1 MEPTNQPTAIWQLL
15 YCARG
20 RRRFT
25 QHSTTCPS
33 ASDVAWDTIASHLI
47 FVLRHHAAPQPI
59 RLQVAHSLEDI
70 LVIIPRL
77 PYRRTQR
84 SPSGSATARSR
95 RPRADY
101 RPDIDNLSPVQVRSN
116 TDPFPC
122 HECPLNALLSG
133 QRHGYRQRNRT
144 DGSRHAVPY
153 PQRPVR
159 ICHSRIY
166 RILRHPTGTQARREP
181 SIATQASGSRTTAPQ
196 RKRITYIALAKMCMP
211 KLAELFLRFKD
222 KDEIFVD
229 GTVQAVLSA
238 YAVPIK
244 LKYECPPPSKFGKDP
259 PLWKTATTCF
269 LKVIKEI
276 GPKISPLCSS
286 MIFQGLESTYPCAD
300 TPPTTA
306 QDCRH

>member
-1 MEPTNQPTAIWQLL
+1 
-15 YCARG
+15 
-20 RRRFT
+20 
-25 QHSTTCPS
+25 
-33 ASDVAWDTIASHLI
+33 
-47 FVLRHHAAPQPI
+47 
-59 RLQVAHSLEDI
+59 
-70 LVIIPRL
+70 
-77 PYRRTQR
+77 
-84 SPSGSATARSR
+84 
-95 RPRADY
+95 
-101 RPDIDNLSPVQVRSN
+101 
-116 TDPFPC
+116 
-122 HECPLNALLSG
+122 
-133 QRHGYRQRNRT
+133 
-144 DGSRHAVPY
+144 
-153 PQRPVR
+153 
-159 ICHSRIY
+159 
-166 RILRHPTGTQARREP
+166 
-181 SIATQASGSRTTAPQ
+181 
-196 RKRITYIALAKMCMP
+196 MCMP